1 MVQWLHLLYVA
12 CCIRHFC
19 FFATHLQ
26 NWYGGVQITKRPCTV
41 VPCCRLSIDVF
52 SSSAAA
58 AFIAVLSDFDKCLQD
73 VASDAVS
80 NAAVEYVDVDVRVKV
95 VDCRLNTG

>member
-1 MVQWLHLLYVA
+1 M
-12 CCIRHFC
+12 
-19 FFATHLQ
+19 
-26 NWYGGVQITKRPCTV
+26 
-41 VPCCRLSIDVF
+41 
-52 SSSAAA
+52 
-58 AFIAVLSDFDKCLQD
+58 AVLSDFDKCLQD